1 MKCAREVMEILEAY
15 DLTRCAHSAA
25 LLVGCDEKTVTRYVA
40 VRDAGRD
47 VGEWERRSRMID
59 PFLSKIEELV
69 EASQGRI
76 RADVVHEKLTAMGFS
91 GTDRT
96 TRRAVAEA
104 KTAYR
109 DGHRRKYRPWIP
121 EPGMW
126 LQFDWGEGPRVG
138 GRRTQLFCAWLSW
151 SRFRVVVP
159 AWDQQLP
166 TLIACLDTTLRRI
179 GGAPTYLLT
188 DNPRTVTIDRI
199 AGLAVRHPDV
209 VSAARHYGCGVRTC
223 EPFDP
228 ESKGGAEHT
237 VKIAKADLVPTETNL
252 VADYDSFADLEAACG
267 AWCERV
273 NARPHRATGQPP
285 VERLMR
291 EGPRLHV
298 LPDNPHL
305 LALGEER
312 LVGTDQTVSWGN
324 VRYSTPDGHQG
335 RRVWCRVSG
344 DELVIVA
351 CTGCGPRRD
360 RAAPALHARQ
370 SQDCR
375 RALPAPPRRRV
386 GAADAQTA
394 APHRSRDRLPHAG
407 RGSQPVADRGRGH
420 RRRADPAQDEPG
432 RRAGARPGRRA
443 GRYGA
448 GGRRAGRTVRRRRP
462 GVDPRPPHRRQHRNV
477 ECGGDQRNPFRA
489 TGNRPV
495 AQVGRMSSRNDAP
508 PIPEELAKICTRMR
522 LPYLRKAAPDVL
534 ATARA
539 QRWDPAEVVRV
550 LLHEEVVGRDAAT
563 RRMRRKTANFPT
575 GKTFSSWRPEES
587 SIPEATQNALMTL
600 EWVHR
605 RENLALSGA
614 SGYWEE
620 PLRRSLSTRGDRSR
634 PASRVVHPRIP
645 HRHHR

>member
-151 SRFRVVVP
+151 SRFGVVVP

-252 VADYDSFADLEAACG
+252 LADYDSFADLEAACE

-351 CTGCGPRRD
+351 CTGCGLAEIARHRLSTPGNPRIVDEHYPHHRD
-360 RAAPALHARQ
+360 GGSVLRMPKPRPRTEAEIDFLMLGEGASRWLTEAAATGVARIRRKMNQAVELAHVLGAERVDTALA
-370 SQDCR
+370 
-375 RALPAPPRRRV
+375 V
-386 GAADAQTA
+386 AAQ
-394 APHRSRDRLPHAG
+394 AG
-407 RGSQPVADRGRGH
+407 RFDDGDLVSILDHLTDANTGTSNVVAINETHSAQPGTGPW
-420 RRRADPAQDEPG
+420 RRL
-432 RRAGARPGRRA
+432 GA
-443 GRYGA
+443 
-448 GGRRAGRTVRRRRP
+448 
-462 GVDPRPPHRRQHRNV
+462 
-477 ECGGDQRNPFRA
+477 
-489 TGNRPV
+489 
-495 AQVGRMSSRNDAP
+495 
-508 PIPEELAKICTRMR
+508 
-522 LPYLRKAAPDVL
+522 
-534 ATARA
+534 
-539 QRWDPAEVVRV
+539 
-550 LLHEEVVGRDAAT
+550 
-563 RRMRRKTANFPT
+563 
-575 GKTFSSWRPEES
+575 
-587 SIPEATQNALMTL
+587 
-600 EWVHR
+600 
-605 RENLALSGA
+605 
-614 SGYWEE
+614 
-620 PLRRSLSTRGDRSR
+620 
-634 PASRVVHPRIP
+634 
-645 HRHHR
+645 